1 MMVRKGKTKVSRRAR
16 RAAPRRAAGPKEVNP
31 YLAMIDKAAAAIL
44 DRCGKRPV
52 VGAVLGSGLG
62 AGSFSSPA
70 GIRQI
75 EFGDIPFMPSPTVAG
90 HAGKLLFVELSGVP
104 CAIFSGRVHL
114 YEGWDPLMVTFG
126 VRVLVELGCSVVV
139 LTNAAGA
146 VSPRLRPGSLVLLS
160 DHINL
165 TGEDPT
171 RGAVPWRRGE
181 RFTGLVDLYDPACR
195 ELMRRAAAA
204 ENVRLEEGVYAA
216 LKGPCYE
223 TPAEIRMLGKLGADL
238 VGMSTVLE
246 AMAVRHGGG
255 KVIAISCVTNLGA
268 GIEGSRPNHEEVKQ
282 IAAQS
287 SEKLTRLRGKFAAL
301 RGQEGRT
308 PC

>member
-1 MMVRKGKTKVSRRAR
+1 MRAVKGKKKISRRAR
-16 RAAPRRAAGPKEVNP
+16 RAAPRRVAGNP
-31 YLAMIDKAAAAIL
+31 YLAMIDEAAAAVL
-44 DRCGKRPV
+44 KRSGKRPV
-52 VGAVLGSGLG
+52 IGAVLGSGLG
-62 AGSFSSPA
+62 AGSFSSPT
-70 GIRQI
+70 GVRQI
-75 EFGDIPFMPSPTVAG
+75 EVGDIPNMPSPTVAG

-126 VRVLVELGCSVVV
+126 VRVLVELGCRVVV

-146 VSPRLRPGSLVLLS
+146 VNPRLRPGSLVLLS

-204 ENVRLEEGVYAA
+204 ESVGLEEGVYAS

-287 SEKLTRLRGKFAAL
+287 SEKLTRLLARFAAL
-301 RGQEGRT
+301 LREEGRT